1 MALQN
6 ISADLNWPGQENF
19 DIAGTGDN
27 MAMAIEKFDGVVH
40 ETVQKESVT
49 AGVFT
54 KKPLVGTDTM
64 SNSAMGN
71 PTLQKVEPGKEPA
84 GQQIEVGK
92 MIVQVKTPIIARVTE
107 PMLAAVQDHL
117 DIKSRTPANFGK
129 RIAKHEDELMFVQVV
144 KSALYEHETIIP
156 IHPPTAGTTVT
167 GKGSGGIL
175 QRGSNFTLGSASDET
190 DADKM
195 DLAVMTIHQYFA
207 EADLDPTTEGFLYM
221 APAQYFTLLKA
232 DKLINT
238 DYSSGNG
245 NYANAAIA
253 KVSGIRLK
261 MTNRLS
267 QAQNDASSGGTT
279 TNGDSIYELYG
290 SAYSTSEDEAK
301 VVAAY
306 CTGDAIMV
314 AQAIPLTTK
323 VYWDDRTLTWFID
336 SYEALGAAPDRTDL
350 VGCIFKA

>member
-1 MALQN
+1 MALQD
-6 ISADLNWPGQENF
+6 ISANLNWPGQENF
-19 DIAGTGDN
+19 DIAGTGDK
-27 MAMAIEKFDGVVH
+27 MALAIEKFDSTVH
-40 ETVQKESVT
+40 TTVQKESIT

-71 PTLQKVEPGKEPA
+71 PILQKVEPGKEPA
-84 GQQIEVGK
+84 GQPIEVGK

-107 PMLAAVQDHL
+107 PMLAAIQDHL

-129 RIAKHEDELMFVQVV
+129 KIAKHEDEVMFVQVV
-144 KSALYEHETIIP
+144 KSALYEHDTIVP
-156 IHPPTAGTTVT
+156 IHPPTAGTTKS
-167 GKGSGGIL
+167 GKGTGGIL
-175 QRGSNFTLGSASDET
+175 KMGTNIPLNSIGDET
-190 DADKM
+190 DPDKLDVAIM
-195 DLAVMTIHQYFA
+195 AFHQGLA

-221 APAQYFTLLKA
+221 APAQYFALLKS
-232 DKLINT
+232 DKIINT
-238 DYSSGNG
+238 DYSDGNG
-245 NYANAAIA
+245 NYANATVA

-261 MTNRLS
+261 MTNRLP
-267 QAQNDASSGGTT
+267 QAQNDASAGYTQNDG
-279 TNGDSIYELYG
+279 SIYDLYG
-290 SAYSTSEDEAK
+290 AAYAISEEEAK

-336 SYEALGAAPDRTDL
+336 SYEAFGAAPDRTDL